1 MQVTLTSKT
10 MTTRVILI
18 FLHILLFLKLKM
30 LFVICL
36 VFYISI
42 INSTPYSLKKLEN
55 ISK

>member
-36 VFYISI
+36 VFYIPI